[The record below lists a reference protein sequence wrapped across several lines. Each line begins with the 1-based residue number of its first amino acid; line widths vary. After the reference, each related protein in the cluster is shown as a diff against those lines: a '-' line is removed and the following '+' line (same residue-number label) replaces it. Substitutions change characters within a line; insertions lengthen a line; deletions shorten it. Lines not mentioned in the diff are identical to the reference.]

1 MGTSGGSGD
10 GSRIVFSGACGESKR
25 GESFEFAANNVT
37 ENPSVLDRRSNVERP
52 DDDDQS

>member
-1 MGTSGGSGD
+1 MDTSGGSGD
-10 GSRIVFSGACGESKR
+10 GSRTAFSGECDESKR
-25 GESFEFAANNVT
+25 GDSFDFAANNVT

>member
-1 MGTSGGSGD
+1 MDTSGGSGD
-10 GSRIVFSGACGESKR
+10 GSRIAFSGACGESKR
-25 GESFEFAANNVT
+25 GDSFDFAANNVT

>member
-1 MGTSGGSGD
+1 MDTSGALGD
-10 GSRIVFSGACGESKR
+10 GSRIVFESACGESKR
-25 GESFEFAANNVT
+25 GDSCEIAANNLT

>member
-1 MGTSGGSGD
+1 MDTSGGSGD
-10 GSRIVFSGACGESKR
+10 GSKIVFSDACGESKR
-25 GESFEFAANNVT
+25 GEQFDFAANKVT

>member
-1 MGTSGGSGD
+1 MDTSGALGD
-10 GSRIVFSGACGESKR
+10 GSRIVFESACGESKR
-25 GESFEFAANNVT
+25 GESCEVAANKLT

>member
-1 MGTSGGSGD
+1 MDTSGGSGD

-25 GESFEFAANNVT
+25 GNSFDFAANNVT
-37 ENPSVLDRRSNVERP
+37 ENPSALDRRSNVERP

>member
-10 GSRIVFSGACGESKR
+10 GLRIVFSGACGESKR

-37 ENPSVLDRRSNVERP
+37 ENPSVVNRRSNVERP

>member
-10 GSRIVFSGACGESKR
+10 GSRIVFSGAYGESKR